1 MDLIAEPLTAE
12 AFAPY
17 GDVLEAPT
25 APGRRYVGDG
35 LANRRAGAA
44 TSLSIAT
51 IAPTDAGALRTDMLE
66 RHVFSSQTFLPLS
79 VSRYLVIV
87 APDAAGGGPDGT
99 QARAFVARAGQG
111 ITYHAGTWHHGMTV
125 LDQPAQFAVLMW
137 RAGTSDD
144 EEFVPL
150 GATLTVTVPASL

>member
-25 APGRRYVGDG
+25 DPGRRYVDG
-35 LANRRAGAA
+35 GLSNQRTGAA
-44 TSLSIAT
+44 TSLSIST
-51 IAPTDAGALRTDMLE
+51 IAPTDARDLRTDMLE
-66 RHVFSSQTFLPLS
+66 RHAFSSQTFLPLS

-87 APDAAGGGPDGT
+87 APDAAGGGPDGSR
-99 QARAFVARAGQG
+99 ARAFVARAGQG

-125 LDQPAQFAVLMW
+125 LDRPAQFAVLMW
-137 RAGTSDD
+137 RDGSSGD

-150 GATLTVTVPASL
+150 GAMLTVTVPSV